1 MKNPAALFTTAK
13 TTGTIQACISKGLV
27 QEDVAWVHAHTHTDI
42 TQLQKKTAPS
52 AVNMD
57 EPREYHAPSE
67 VSHTEKDKYMVSLM
81 GGT

>member
-1 MKNPAALFTTAK
+1 MWLECT
-13 TTGTIQACISKGLV
+13 
-27 QEDVAWVHAHTHTDI
+27 HTHTHRYYSA
-42 TQLQKKTAPS
+42 TKKTAPS